1 VVPLGV
7 NVTASFDL
15 KKPGVS
21 LLALG
26 TTLLFVCLFVGL
38 VARCEVVADQSLLF
52 FFKGWPV
59 LI

>member
-26 TTLLFVCLFVGL
+26 TTLLFLFIGL
-38 VARCEVVADQSLLF
+38 VARGEVVAYQSPLF
-52 FFKGWPV
+52 FLKGWPV